1 MIHVVTADNRRLYRR
16 ELALMHAQRAAMFI
30 DRLGWPLQRDADGGE
45 SDPGDDDQAVYF
57 LVLEAGGELA
67 SSCRIRPTAD
77 WSLLGGPA
85 AHLAPGTR
93 LTGPEGAW
101 ELSRLLLGPPSL
113 SQLGRI
119 TPGELRL
126 ALLEEACE
134 RGISRLVGL
143 AEGLAETI
151 LLRSGLV
158 IDKLGQTLP
167 FGASLAFAF
176 EVDTSLRAIESLREK
191 LGMECARR
199 LRLPAV
205 EVEGD
210 VLPQEVE
217 AFLAAAARLEP
228 RDLQALMAALR
239 RAVAEE
245 N

>member
-45 SDPGDDDQAVYF
+45 SDPGDDDQAIYF

-93 LTGPEGAW
+93 LTGPEHTW

-191 LGMECARR
+191 LGMEGARR